1 MGAEK
6 GPSLKPSEKGS
17 PYQCGL
23 VSSLLILTL
32 AADLFRPKEHVLQME
47 QLKWKCKRPSISS
60 QKMSKT
66 TSKNI
71 KHMPANCKFC
81 IFWQKRCYEYCMH
94 CNSDTLGPA
103 PDELALGPAPREA
116 SPATPSHCA
125 SHHDVIRCV
134 CFISKC
140 PKNWTCRDSKTET
153 NPALAW
159 RHRTLP
165 HWVMVGP
172 ANFPVNQP
180 ILSWSVGSFCFCT
193 CAILCASSDLFQNLA
208 MRIDRYHYL
217 NWYSQ

>member
-94 CNSDTLGPA
+94 WQFRHIGTSTWWTCFRTSTTRSVTCNTFTLCKP
-103 PDELALGPAPREA
+103 PWCHSMCLFHL
-116 SPATPSHCA
+116 
-125 SHHDVIRCV
+125 
-134 CFISKC
+134 KC
-140 PKNWTCRDSKTET
+140 PKKLNMQDSKTET

-193 CAILCASSDLFQNLA
+193 CAILVRPVTFSQNLA
-208 MRIDRYHYL
+208 MRIGIII
-217 NWYSQ
+217 

>member
-94 CNSDTLGPA
+94 WQFRHIGTSTWWTCFRTSTTRSVTCNTFTLCKP
-103 PDELALGPAPREA
+103 PWCHSMCLFHL
-116 SPATPSHCA
+116 
-125 SHHDVIRCV
+125 
-134 CFISKC
+134 KC
-140 PKNWTCRDSKTET
+140 PKNWTCRIPKPRRIQRLHGDTWLCPTGSWWVQQIFLWTNRSCPGLLAAFAFAPAQFWCVQWPFPKT
-153 NPALAW
+153 LQW
-159 RHRTLP
+159 
-165 HWVMVGP
+165 G
-172 ANFPVNQP
+172 
-180 ILSWSVGSFCFCT
+180 
-193 CAILCASSDLFQNLA
+193 
-208 MRIDRYHYL
+208 
-217 NWYSQ
+217 